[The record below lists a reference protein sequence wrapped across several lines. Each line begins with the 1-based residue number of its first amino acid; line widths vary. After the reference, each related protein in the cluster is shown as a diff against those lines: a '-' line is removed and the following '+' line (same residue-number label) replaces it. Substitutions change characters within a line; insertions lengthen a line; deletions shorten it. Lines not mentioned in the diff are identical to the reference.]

1 MQARMPLTT
10 LIGLFIALIVALAI
24 AVGLAWL
31 PMRLLL
37 ARMAV
42 DISNLIQRQ
51 RERRRIQRETPD
63 RRHL

>member
-1 MQARMPLTT
+1 MALTT

-24 AVGLAWL
+24 AIGLAWL
-31 PMRLLL
+31 PMRLIL

-63 RRHL
+63 RRHV

>member
-1 MQARMPLTT
+1 MPLMT
-10 LIGLFIALIVALAI
+10 LIALLIALIVTVAI

-37 ARMAV
+37 GRMAA

>member
-1 MQARMPLTT
+1 MPLTT
-10 LIGLFIALIVALAI
+10 LFVLLIALIVTLAI

-37 ARMAV
+37 ARMAD

-51 RERRRIQRETPD
+51 RERRRIQRDTPD
-63 RRHL
+63 RRHV

>member
-1 MQARMPLTT
+1 MALTT

-51 RERRRIQRETPD
+51 RERRRIARDTPD
-63 RRHL
+63 RRHV